1 MAPLCAITKTLK
13 QSNYC
18 KDSQISHIDNIFSLR
33 DSTRQEI
40 PLFIKQANKFHPMIK
55 FKISEIETR
64 FLDTIIIKGIDSE
77 TTLYL
82 TSVLTTSLLKQFSK
96 HISPGVT
103 HQA

>member
-1 MAPLCAITKTLK
+1 
-13 QSNYC
+13 
-18 KDSQISHIDNIFSLR
+18 
-33 DSTRQEI
+33 
-40 PLFIKQANKFHPMIK
+40 MIK
-55 FKISEIETR
+55 FKILEIETR

-82 TSVLTTSLLKQFSK
+82 TSVLTTSLLKQFSE